1 MYPRM
6 FSNEDA
12 KSAQL
17 NVVDDDDL
25 AFAEP
30 AARRDT
36 TAKKD
41 RCSFC
46 SKVGLTLF
54 FSLKLKFSKT

>member
-1 MYPRM
+1 MIWAYFCM
-6 FSNEDA
+6 FCSIEDT
-12 KSAQL
+12 KSTML

-36 TAKKD
+36 NAKKD
-41 RCSFC
+41 RCTFC
-46 SKVGLTLF
+46 CKV
-54 FSLKLKFSKT
+54 S